1 MKFAIIFDTEAEFDA
16 FRRGQQPG
24 AAAPAPAP
32 AVSAAPALA
41 AAPAPAPLSPA
52 PSAAGAPAPV
62 AAPAPAPAPAPVAAP
77 SAAPSDPN
85 EPTLQNV
92 IARVTAFVKTPG
104 KGGAAKVKEILATT
118 YGAHVTKAQEIPAE
132 HYGHALQ
139 TFQYYIDN

>member
-24 AAAPAPAP
+24 AAVPSPAP
-32 AVSAAPALA
+32 AVTAAPALA
-41 AAPAPAPLSPA
+41 PAPTVAPAPA
-52 PSAAGAPAPV
+52 APAPV
-62 AAPAPAPAPAPVAAP
+62 AAPAAPPAPAAPAAP
-77 SAAPSDPN
+77 ATPADPN

-118 YGAHVTKAQEIPAE
+118 YGAHVTKAQEIPPE